1 MRSLLPYDWKTRLDN
16 FWLDLDARF
25 DSALFSS
32 WSGLRELYR
41 RYSSFMDRFYV
52 SGWKR
57 WVLVEPASEA
67 ATLGLGGLVLVLA
80 LAIPAIH
87 GTADEDWLKKSDLAV
102 SFLDRYGNPIGSRGI
117 KHNDSIPLEDFPDVL
132 IKATLATED
141 RRFYDHFGIDI
152 AGTARALVTN
162 AQAGGVRQGGS
173 SITQQLAKN
182 LFLSNERTF
191 ERKINEAFYAIW
203 LENRLT
209 KNEILKLYLDRAY
222 MGGGTFGVDGA
233 AHFYFNKSVRDVN
246 LAEAAMLAGLFK
258 APTKYAPHINLPAAR
273 ARANQVLTNLVEADF
288 MTEGQVFGARR
299 NPATVVD
306 RRDEDS
312 PNYYLD
318 YAFEEMRKLVDTFPR
333 SYNERVFVVRTAIDT
348 NVQRA
353 AESAIENQLRQF
365 GRDYHATQAA
375 TVVADIDGGIRAMV
389 GGRDYGASQFNRAT
403 DALRQPGSSFKPY
416 VYTTA
421 LLNGFKPTSIIL
433 DGPVC
438 IGNWCPNNF
447 GHSYSGRVTLT
458 QAITRSINVVPVKLS
473 IELGGPGGTIGAQ
486 AKRGRAKIIEVAR
499 RFGLT
504 APLPDT
510 PSMPIGSDEVTVLE
524 HAVAY
529 ATFANKGKSVTPHA
543 VLEVRTGAGD
553 LVWRWDR
560 DGPKPRQAIP
570 ASVAA
575 DMAGMMSHVVSEGT
589 ARRAALDGIPTAGK
603 TGTTNAF
610 RDAWFVGYTGNFS
623 CAVWYGNDD
632 NSSTNRMTGGSLP
645 AQTWHDIMVT
655 AHQGQEIKELAGVGM
670 GRKLPPQVEATTVAA
685 AGAVRPVE
693 IQAGGPP
700 PVLTRRGAD
709 ILVRVEKR
717 LDELAR
723 SIQNVNRSSSESAPP
738 PAPSKPSGS
747 GSSSSLAFPQNYAAD
762 TSAPRSN

>member
-1 MRSLLPYDWKTRLDN
+1 VRQIVPPQWKEKIRHWLLD
-16 FWLDLDARF
+16 FDARI
-25 DSALFSS
+25 DSTLFSS
-32 WSGLRELYR
+32 AKGARELYE
-41 RYSSFMDRFYV
+41 RYSTFMDRFYV
-52 SGWKR
+52 GRWKR
-57 WVLVEPASEA
+57 WVFIEPLSEA
-67 ATLGLGGLVLVLA
+67 ATIGLGGLLLMLA
-80 LAIPAIH
+80 LAVPAFRE
-87 GTADEDWLKKSDLAV
+87 TSDDDWLKKSDLAV
-102 SFLDRYGNPIGSRGI
+102 TFLDRYGNPIGSRGI
-117 KHNDSIPLEDFPDVL
+117 KHNDSIPLEDFPDNL

-182 LFLSNERTF
+182 LFLNNERTI
-191 ERKINEAFYAIW
+191 ERKVKEAFLAIW
-203 LENRLT
+203 LETRLT

-233 AHFYFNKSVRDVN
+233 AHFYFNKSARDVN
-246 LAEAAMLAGLFK
+246 LSEAAMLAGLFK

-273 ARANQVLTNLVEADF
+273 ARANVVLDNLVDAGF

-299 NPATVVD
+299 NPANAVD
-306 RRDEDS
+306 RRDENS

-318 YAFEEMRKLVDTFPR
+318 WAFDEMRKLVETFPK
-333 SYNERVFVVRTAIDT
+333 SYVERVFVVRTAIDM

-353 AESAIENQLRQF
+353 AEDAVENQLRQF

-375 TVVADIDGGIRAMV
+375 TVVADLDGGVRAMV
-389 GGRDYGASQFNRAT
+389 GGRDYGASQFNRAV
-403 DALRQPGSSFKPY
+403 DAMRQPGSSFKPY

-421 LLNGFKPTSIIL
+421 LLNGFKPTSIVV

-438 IGNWCPNNF
+438 IGNWCPQNY
-447 GHSYSGRVTLT
+447 GHSYSGAVTLT

-473 IELGGPGGTIGAQ
+473 IALGGKVANP
-486 AKRGRAKIIEVAR
+486 AKAGRAKIVEVAR
-499 RFGLT
+499 RFGIK

-510 PSMPIGSDEVTVLE
+510 PSLPIGSDEVSVIE

-529 ATFANKGKSVTPHA
+529 ATFPNKGKSVTPHA

-553 LVWRWDR
+553 LVWRFDR
-560 DGPKPRQAIP
+560 DGKKPLQAIP

-603 TGTTNAF
+603 TGTTNAY
-610 RDAWFVGYTGNFS
+610 RDAWFVGYTGNFT

-632 NSSTNRMTGGSLP
+632 YSPTNRMTGGSLP
-645 AQTWHDIMVT
+645 AQTWHDIMVV
-655 AHQGQEIKELAGVGM
+655 AHQGVEVREIAGIGA
-670 GRKLPPQVEATTVAA
+670 GTKLPPPVVSAAMAA
-685 AGAVRPVE
+685 AGAVKPPD
-693 IQAGGPP
+693 IKPGPP
-700 PVLTRRGAD
+700 PILTKRGAD
-709 ILVRVEKR
+709 ILVRVEKL
-717 LDELAR
+717 LDEAGKTAGR
-723 SIQNVNRSSSESAPP
+723 TSSSE
-738 PAPSKPSGS
+738 PSKPVKPV
-747 GSSSSLAFPQNYAAD
+747 SSNSVAFPDSFAAAAPD
-762 TSAPRSN
+762 GVTAPAPAPRKN